1 MIRVRDNKQ
10 LPLFDPWAY
19 LGPKRR
25 AMLDASWAGLFKELC
40 LPNLPVD
47 MLAACFSRTQGRPSK
62 ELLTSPGVRHP
73 PANPRPH
80 RPGNRSR
87 PGF

>member
-47 MLAACFSRTQGRPSK
+47 MPGRLLQQDSGPPLQGNS
-62 ELLTSPGVRHP
+62 
-73 PANPRPH
+73 
-80 RPGNRSR
+80 
-87 PGF
+87 